1 MHQPDIDGTSERQRR
16 SHRRFG
22 LQYPVRITFRSGES
36 VAEFD
41 AVSENVGSGGILLK
55 SHRMIPL
62 HTIVSLAMSIQGDH
76 VVRPLRLVAEGKTV
90 RLGNDSAGATYLIAV
105 QFARP
110 VTEIESNIDF
120 VLLRP
125 HQSSEAG

>member
-1 MHQPDIDGTSERQRR
+1 MRQPDTDGTSERQRR

-41 AVSENVGSGGILLK
+41 VVSENVGSGGILLK
-55 SHRMIPL
+55 SHWMIPL
-62 HTIVSLAMSIQGDH
+62 HTIVSLAMNIQGDH
-76 VVRPLRLVAEGKTV
+76 VVRPLRLLAEGKTV
-90 RLGNDSAGATYLIAV
+90 RLWNDSTNATYLIAV
-105 QFARP
+105 QFAQP

-125 HQSSEAG
+125 QGGELF

>member
-1 MHQPDIDGTSERQRR
+1 MHQPDIDSTSERQRR

-22 LQYPVRITFRSGES
+22 LQYPVRISFQSDES
-36 VAEFD
+36 VAKFD

-55 SHRMIPL
+55 SHRIIPL
-62 HTIVSLAMSIQGDH
+62 HTIVSLAMNIQGH
-76 VVRPLRLVAEGKTV
+76 YVVRPLRLVAEGKTV
-90 RLGNDSAGATYLIAV
+90 RLGINSADATYLIAV
-105 QFARP
+105 QFAQP

-125 HQSSEAG
+125 QGGELF